1 MEKSH
6 NPAINN
12 DSKPQF
18 SATKKKKKL
27 VRNKANTAERKI
39 AAVGQ
44 K

>member
-1 MEKSH
+1 MEKTH

-18 SATKKKKKL
+18 FATKKL
-27 VRNKANTAERKI
+27 VRNKANAAERKI

>member
-1 MEKSH
+1 MEKTH

-18 SATKKKKKL
+18 SATKKL
-27 VRNKANTAERKI
+27 VTNKANAAERKI

>member
-1 MEKSH
+1 MTANLSFLL
-6 NPAINN
+6 
-12 DSKPQF
+12 Q
-18 SATKKKKKL
+18 KKKKKL